1 MGVGEGLKIAYH
13 KTFGHFYVNQQQLI
27 SKLGTCTKTP
37 IIAIFRATG

>member
-1 MGVGEGLKIAYH
+1 MGVGEGLKIA
-13 KTFGHFYVNQQQLI
+13 FGHFYVNQQQLI